1 MLIKLIKT
9 VCFLFEELSQW
20 KRWLKTV
27 ERIVSF
33 CNWLLT
39 RNRVTHFFKAL
50 IKRKEKKLRPCDFQ
64 EWDFF
69 CGSHFLKCHKT
80 FLSLTVKQENH
91 NLPPLF
97 ICEYCSHCRWYLLS
111 YGTYACAFLQGG
123 YSMSCMV
130 TQELTMMDEWWLYL
144 YMLKKISK
152 ENMFET
158 HGLYLFLYFSIRETV
173 QKTHSL
179 AN

>member
-97 ICEYCSHCRWYLLS
+97 ICEYCSHCRWYRLS
-111 YGTYACAFLQGG
+111 YGTYACAFPRWIFYELHG
-123 YSMSCMV
+123 YPRIDHDGW
-130 TQELTMMDEWWLYL
+130 MMTLSIHAQ
-144 YMLKKISK
+144 KI
-152 ENMFET
+152 
-158 HGLYLFLYFSIRETV
+158 
-173 QKTHSL
+173 
-179 AN
+179 

>member
-1 MLIKLIKT
+1 MKEL
-9 VCFLFEELSQW
+9 FLFVIDYLQETGSHTFLKHWSKER
-20 KRWLKTV
+20 KRSLDLV
-27 ERIVSF
+27 ISRSEI
-33 CNWLLT
+33 
-39 RNRVTHFFKAL
+39 
-50 IKRKEKKLRPCDFQ
+50 
-64 EWDFF
+64 FF

-111 YGTYACAFLQGG
+111 YGTYACAFPRWIFYELHG
-123 YSMSCMV
+123 YPRIDHDGW
-130 TQELTMMDEWWLYL
+130 MMTLSIHAQ
-144 YMLKKISK
+144 KISK

>member
-1 MLIKLIKT
+1 MKEL
-9 VCFLFEELSQW
+9 FLFVIDYLQETGSHIFLKHWSKER
-20 KRWLKTV
+20 KRSLDLV
-27 ERIVSF
+27 ISRE
-33 CNWLLT
+33 
-39 RNRVTHFFKAL
+39 
-50 IKRKEKKLRPCDFQ
+50 

-97 ICEYCSHCRWYLLS
+97 ICEYCSHCRWYRLS
-111 YGTYACAFLQGG
+111 YGTYACAFLQGE
-123 YSMSCMV
+123 YFMSCMV

-173 QKTHSL
+173 QKTIYYYTHSL
-179 AN
+179 TN